1 MTPRSPSLAA
11 MWRGVRPR
19 LSLWFMSKFSSL
31 KFSRNVIRA
40 HSCILLSRRRR
51 HRFIKESNSFSYS
64 VSKDS
69 QKWGIGISEPLQ
81 TEFLQI
87 FEICEGA
94 GETWETVHVEIEFT

>member
-1 MTPRSPSLAA
+1 MLLGRTRVFCC
-11 MWRGVRPR
+11 RGGDD
-19 LSLWFMSKFSSL
+19 
-31 KFSRNVIRA
+31 
-40 HSCILLSRRRR
+40 
-51 HRFIKESNSFSYS
+51 NSFSYS